1 MQDSNYKY
9 VFVCGLARSG
19 TSLLGRNIAR
29 LDNCTGFKNTG
40 AGSDEA
46 TLAGCLSNRFRVRWC
61 GQVWVRPA
69 RAPDRDLK
77 VVNSRERGQTSRELA
92 CFLGREQ
99 NDLRG
104 ENAGQLA
111 YDTISASGVSQL
123 LLRSDQTAFRAGK
136 HVDPEMESQTNLAA
150 EAVQA
155 LVALP

>member
-1 MQDSNYKY
+1 MQDGNYRY

-29 LDNCTGFKNTG
+29 LENCTGFKNTG
-40 AGSDEA
+40 AGSDEGQFLQDVYPIA
-46 TLAGCLSNRFRVRWC
+46 AAYGGAGRF
-61 GQVWVRPA
+61 GFDPA

-92 CFLGREQ
+92 CLLGQEQ

-111 YDTISASGVSQL
+111 YDTISASRVSQF
-123 LLRSDQTAFRAGK
+123 LLRSDQTASRAGK
-136 HVDPEMESQTNLAA
+136 HVYPEMESQRNLAA
-150 EAVQA
+150 QSV
-155 LVALP
+155 